1 MIVLIAACDRNG
13 VIGYNG
19 KIPWNIK
26 GEQKRFKE
34 LTTGNI
40 VVMGRRSYEEIGHPL
55 SGRTT
60 LVISNTVCYNSH
72 NVYTV
77 KSLSEAISYD
87 YTRDIY
93 ISGGARLY
101 QEALPS
107 ADKIYLT
114 FIEQEFTGDTFF
126 PKINIEEWVKTYE
139 MRMEGEIP
147 YTYITLDRK
156 LINQST
162 SQCVHW

>member
-1 MIVLIAACDRNG
+1 MIALIAACDRNG

-26 GEQKRFKE
+26 GEQKRFK
-34 LTTGNI
+34 
-40 VVMGRRSYEEIGHPL
+40 
-55 SGRTT
+55 
-60 LVISNTVCYNSH
+60 
-72 NVYTV
+72 
-77 KSLSEAISYD
+77 A
-87 YTRDIY
+87 
-93 ISGGARLY
+93 
-101 QEALPS
+101 
-107 ADKIYLT
+107 
-114 FIEQEFTGDTFF
+114 FTGDTFF